1 VVILGDFE
9 QPGVEREFLMFIYLS
24 KVHVIKTGC
33 WRRWQLRAL
42 GATPIGSFG
51 AGWNYEGKV
60 FMSENAGK
68 GVYEIVTNTVNL
80 KQLSV
85 VVKRVGSSDPTNYND
100 GMNCMWKAPPQE
112 WGGPATQQPTV
123 QPTTATTTSTTAFGR
138 SAESPATQE
147 QDQSLDTE
155 SETANEDFK
164 SSGPMPSD
172 MPIETPTATPTDV
185 PAEADEIASET
196 ANDDLA
202 NSVPP
207 ETQDADLPAEV
218 DDNESET
225 AKDDLANS
233 VPPETQHA
241 TETSSET
248 CQDFC
253 RGKCK
258 CLKPWKERCLV
269 KSCAGCSECA
279 NV

>member
-1 VVILGDFE
+1 MTVAGCPKSRFLKKNPE
-9 QPGVEREFLMFIYLS
+9 QCVNPAVAKLSVLCCSADGEKVPMKIYGCNTAKTFDEAVQICEAKQL
-24 KVHVIKTGC
+24 HVCTADDLNSFVACSTGC
-33 WRRWQLRAL
+33 NFNEHRVWTSTAC
-42 GATPIGSFG
+42 GTPI
-51 AGWNYEGKV
+51 AE
-60 FMSENAGK
+60 
-68 GVYEIVTNTVNL
+68 
-80 KQLSV
+80 
-85 VVKRVGSSDPTNYND
+85 
-100 GMNCMWKAPPQE
+100 KAL
-112 WGGPATQQPTV
+112 
-123 QPTTATTTSTTAFGR
+123 GR

-155 SETANEDFK
+155 PETANEDFE
-164 SSGPMPSD
+164 SSGSMPSD
-172 MPIETPTATPTDV
+172 MPMETPAATPTDV

-202 NSVPP
+202 DSVPS

-218 DDNESET
+218 
-225 AKDDLANS
+225 
-233 VPPETQHA
+233 
-241 TETSSET
+241 SSET